1 MKYIHLAFL
10 LAFTLSVQTVAPQTA
25 ASSQQTPQS
34 TPQTGTKDDDE
45 VVRITTN
52 VVQLD
57 FVVTDKE
64 GNQVTD
70 LKADDIQVFEDGHE
84 QKISNFS
91 YISTEPTSSAT
102 AENAIAH
109 TPADKSALPPAV
121 PARRENVRRTI
132 AVVVDDLGM
141 SFQTVVPARS
151 ALRKFVEQQVR
162 PGDLVAIIRTGG
174 EVGALQ
180 QFTTDKRQLLAAIER
195 LRWNPCSRRG
205 ISNTAPLRQ
214 DSLTTGNLLSGSRG
228 GNTGTGTDLPACSN
242 YTLDAT
248 LESLR
253 FIIGGMRE
261 LPGRKTVVIFSDS
274 IPIDAPEIGGVVPPL
289 NANNTNQTTFPSIS
303 RSDRRS
309 YRDPLRNISELA
321 IRSSVVIYA
330 VDTRGLPGLG
340 ISAADDTA
348 GVSAQQVSQVL
359 NTRSD
364 DMISGREGSESL
376 AHQTG
381 GFVIKNNNDISLGL
395 RRIMND
401 LRGYY
406 LVGYRPTSETFNR
419 RYHKIAARLRNHPE
433 LVVRSRTGFYGVRE
447 EESRPKS
454 PTAADRF
461 NLALTSPFSAGD
473 IDVQLTPIFT
483 NEEASGSFLRT
494 MLHIDA
500 HGLALKPE
508 ADGWQIADIILRG
521 VLFGDNGKIVDE
533 HRASFTV
540 RLRGATLKRVQA
552 RGLDYVFNMP
562 VKKPGAYQFRVAVLD
577 PTSGHIGSAGQ
588 FVEVPDIKKDRIA
601 LSSLVLRGI
610 VPTASNAGGAPA
622 QLVTQGTSGAS
633 EPQDSEATPAL
644 RRFHQQMLLDYNY
657 IVFNAHTDKQNPQ
670 PQLTART
677 QLFHDGQPVFDR
689 ETPVQIAQ
697 QIDPTR
703 AVAVGRLKLGNDLPP
718 GDYVLQITVTDPLA
732 DRDHQRATQWIDF
745 EIVK

>member
-1 MKYIHLAFL
+1 MKQKNQLAVL
-10 LAFTLSVQTVAPQTA
+10 LAITLSAQAFGQQPAASPPQTK
-25 ASSQQTPQS
+25 QPI
-34 TPQTGTKDDDE
+34 PQTSGIRDDEE
-45 VVRITTN
+45 VVRITTS

-57 FVVTDKE
+57 FVVTDKR

-70 LKADDIQVFEDGHE
+70 LSADDIEVFEDGHA
-84 QKISNFS
+84 QKITNFS
-91 YISTEPTSSAT
+91 YISTGPMNTTTPEGERA
-102 AENAIAH
+102 
-109 TPADKSALPPAV
+109 PADRSTLPSPTA
-121 PARRENVRRTI
+121 PARRENVRRTY

-141 SFQTVVPARS
+141 SFQTLVPARS
-151 ALRKFVEQQVR
+151 ALRKFIEQQMQ
-162 PGDLVAIIRTGG
+162 PGDLVAVIRTGG

-180 QFTTDKRQLLAAIER
+180 QFTNDKRQLLAAIER

-205 ISNTAPLRQ
+205 ISSTAPLRQ
-214 DSLTTGNLLSGSRG
+214 DTLTRGNLISGSRG
-228 GNTGTGTDLPACSN
+228 GNPVPANDLPACSN

-261 LPGRKTVVIFSDS
+261 LPGRKSVILFSDS
-274 IPIDAPEIGGVVPPL
+274 IPIDAPEIGGVVPSL
-289 NANNTNQTTFPSIS
+289 NVNNTTFPTTPNN
-303 RSDRRS
+303 DRRS
-309 YRDPLRNISELA
+309 YGDPLRRISELA
-321 IRSSVVIYA
+321 VRSSVVIYG

-340 ISAADDTA
+340 ISAADDSA
-348 GVSAQQVSQVL
+348 GVSAQQVSQVF

-364 DMISGREGSESL
+364 DMISGREGTESL

-381 GFVIKNNNDISLGL
+381 GFVIKNTNDISLGL
-395 RRIMND
+395 QHIMND
-401 LRGYY
+401 LLGYY
-406 LVGYRPTSETFNR
+406 LVGYRPNDETFNR
-419 RYHKIAARLRNHPE
+419 RFHKITARLRNRPD
-433 LVVRSRTGFYGVRE
+433 LVVRSRAGFYGIRE

-454 PTAADRF
+454 PTATDRF
-461 NLALTSPFSAGD
+461 NLALTSPFAAGD

-483 NEEASGSFLRT
+483 NEAATGSFLRT

-500 HGLALKPE
+500 RGLTFKPE

-540 RLRGATLKRVQA
+540 RLRGATLKRVQT

-577 PTSGHIGSAGQ
+577 PTSAHIGSAGQ
-588 FVEVPDIKKDRIA
+588 FVEVPDLKKNQLA
-601 LSSLVLRGI
+601 LSSLVLRGGA
-610 VPTASNAGGAPA
+610 PTVASAGGAPA
-622 QLVTQGTSGAS
+622 PSVADAATGAS

-657 IVFNAHTDKQNPQ
+657 VVFNARTDKTTAR

-677 QLFHDGQPVFDR
+677 QLFRDGQSVFDR
-689 ETPVQIAQ
+689 EMPVEIAQ

-703 AVAVGRLKLGNDLPP
+703 AVAAGRLKLGNDLAP
-718 GDYVLQITVTDPLA
+718 GDYVLQVTVTDPLA
-732 DRDHQRATQWIDF
+732 ARDHQTATQWIDF